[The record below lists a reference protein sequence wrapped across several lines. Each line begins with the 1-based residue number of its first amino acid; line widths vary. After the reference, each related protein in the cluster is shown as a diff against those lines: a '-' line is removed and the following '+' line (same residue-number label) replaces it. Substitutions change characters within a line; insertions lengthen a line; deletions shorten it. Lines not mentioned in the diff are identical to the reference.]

1 MRSSAIASLPRCGWQ
16 IVCTRKRIRSEREI
30 EVLFV
35 TAAAA
40 ASSAG
45 AGPKRVRLGGLH
57 ACVCITRRMRA
68 IALPSPVLWR
78 SWIKKKRRKVCQTCV
93 HVPDTNDLMLHH
105 NNTNKIMAHMTHTH
119 VYTDVCTC
127 TLICVYVCLWE

>member
-45 AGPKRVRLGGLH
+45 GGPKRVRLGGLH
-57 ACVCITRRMRA
+57 ACVHHTENARNRIAVACAVAVMDKEEEGRCAKLAYTSQIQMILCFIIITQ
-68 IALPSPVLWR
+68 
-78 SWIKKKRRKVCQTCV
+78 IK
-93 HVPDTNDLMLHH
+93 
-105 NNTNKIMAHMTHTH
+105 
-119 VYTDVCTC
+119 
-127 TLICVYVCLWE
+127 